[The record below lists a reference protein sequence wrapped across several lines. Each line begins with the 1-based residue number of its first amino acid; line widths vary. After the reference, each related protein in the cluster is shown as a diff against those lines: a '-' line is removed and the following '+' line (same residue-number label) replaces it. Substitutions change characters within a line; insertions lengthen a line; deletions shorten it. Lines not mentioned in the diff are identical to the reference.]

1 MNKGVIYYTKIREE
15 YKGAHMEHMIAEK
28 LLEIGLKKEFGIDL
42 EYEPRAEGEH
52 GKPFLSYRPA
62 IHYNISHSGEYV
74 YVFWQMKKWELMCRY
89 TEKPIMRECWNV
101 W

>member
-42 EYEPRAEGEH
+42 EY
-52 GKPFLSYRPA
+52 
-62 IHYNISHSGEYV
+62 
-74 YVFWQMKKWELMCRY
+74 
-89 TEKPIMRECWNV
+89 
-101 W
+101 

>member
-52 GKPFLSYRPA
+52 GKPFLSFVRRF
-62 IHYNISHSGEYV
+62 IIIQSFRRVCGMCSG
-74 YVFWQMKKWELMCRY
+74 R
-89 TEKPIMRECWNV
+89 
-101 W
+101 

>member
-42 EYEPRAEGEH
+42 EYEPRAW
-52 GKPFLSYRPA
+52 KAVSFLS
-62 IHYNISHSGEYV
+62 SGDS
-74 YVFWQMKKWELMCRY
+74 L
-89 TEKPIMRECWNV
+89 
-101 W
+101 